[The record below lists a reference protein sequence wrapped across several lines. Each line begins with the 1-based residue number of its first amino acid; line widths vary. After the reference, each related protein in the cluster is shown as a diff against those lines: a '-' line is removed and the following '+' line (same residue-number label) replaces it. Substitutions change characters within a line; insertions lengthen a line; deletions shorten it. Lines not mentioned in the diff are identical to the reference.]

1 MAPPI
6 SSIFCVF
13 MSCARAIFSLISFY
27 YLTISVLSNFVHK
40 KKKRRDKRTEL
51 TDGEEFGRGRGADL
65 ELAFC
70 HKLREQEENRAREAE

>member
-13 MSCARAIFSLISFY
+13 MSCARAIFSQIFF
-27 YLTISVLSNFVHK
+27 TISLFLSSLILCT